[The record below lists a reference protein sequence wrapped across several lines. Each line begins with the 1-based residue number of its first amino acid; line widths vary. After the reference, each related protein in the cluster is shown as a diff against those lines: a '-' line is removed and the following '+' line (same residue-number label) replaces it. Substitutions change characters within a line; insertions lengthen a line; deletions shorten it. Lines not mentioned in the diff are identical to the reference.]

1 MKLRVNWKKRKQ
13 YREQW
18 FMFLIKLLQG
28 KTNEFLPTYL
38 YFVRNFLTLFLGH
51 LAFLE
56 IFWSPLIFTATT
68 CTYER
73 DWNFTLMYVKHL
85 KSRFIFLLLSYHY
98 ILFFVLDIVI
108 VSLLSWSWL
117 KSLWNRLEALK
128 MRLLPWRNPN
138 WLGLLFFINM

>member
-117 KSLWNRLEALK
+117 KCLWNRLEALK

>member
-1 MKLRVNWKKRKQ
+1 MKLRVNWKKRNQ

-117 KSLWNRLEALK
+117 KCLWNRLEALK

>member
-85 KSRFIFLLLSYHY
+85 KIRFIFLLLSYHY

-117 KSLWNRLEALK
+117 KCLWNRLEALK

>member
-1 MKLRVNWKKRKQ
+1 MKLTVNWKKRKQ

-38 YFVRNFLTLFLGH
+38 YFIRNFLTLFLGH

>member
-98 ILFFVLDIVI
+98 ILFFGLDIVI

-117 KSLWNRLEALK
+117 KCLWNRLEALK

>member
-117 KSLWNRLEALK
+117 KCLWNRLEALK

-138 WLGLLFFINM
+138 WLGLLFFVNM

>member
-38 YFVRNFLTLFLGH
+38 HFVRNFLTLFLGH

-117 KSLWNRLEALK
+117 KCLWNRLEALK